1 MLRYAFILTFAL
13 GITAGVAAAVQA
25 SASNAAQETRAAAN
39 QTIVEKNSPFPVVG
53 PLTVEPCGVEDCS
66 DVTS

>member
-1 MLRYAFILTFAL
+1 MLRYAFALTLAL

-39 QTIVEKNSPFPVVG
+39 QTVVEKNSPFPVVG
-53 PLTVEPCGVEDCS
+53 PIIVQECKVEDCS
-66 DVTS
+66 DVTG